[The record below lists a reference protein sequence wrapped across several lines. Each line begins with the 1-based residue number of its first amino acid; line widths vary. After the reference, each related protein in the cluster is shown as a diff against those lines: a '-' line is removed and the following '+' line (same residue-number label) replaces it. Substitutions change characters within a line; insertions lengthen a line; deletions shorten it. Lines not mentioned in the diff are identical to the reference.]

1 MEKCAKVLTGNKTEN
16 IKLFSIR
23 IKLIISIVLIIIIS
37 GLSTGV
43 IIGVQ
48 VYNMNISQFQQFMKQ
63 QFAVIEHSIHG
74 FTINTKNTVKT
85 LAEYPLVKQADDQF
99 HCFLNDTADVIIKD
113 MPKTEK
119 EAALTDLFA
128 YIKSIRPEFTVVYL
142 GTKWGAQVTSRDIMR
157 PGYDPRTRSWFKQAR
172 EAENKT
178 IMTSAYKA
186 AIKGESVV
194 TFSRAVKSETGE
206 FLGCIGIDVSLGELT
221 SFINNI
227 RIGKTGHV
235 MLIQTDGTILA
246 DPRHQDLSF
255 KTVEDCGIQDYA
267 NLKNVNEGHV
277 PITMEGK
284 TWNAQVFSIND
295 LKWKVILFIEQEEIS
310 KPFYDIVRNI
320 IIIGLGI
327 IFLSFTV
334 GYISTRG
341 TIHSIRATVSALKNI
356 SEGEGDLTVRLPV
369 TGNDEMTLLSKYFNK
384 TIEKLEIAMKQIKQ
398 HLDAMQQIGN
408 DLSINMTNTVEAVTE
423 INTNIAGVKQQTFI
437 QNEGVDDT
445 SNAIQEIIK
454 SVQNLNDCID
464 IQTKSVT
471 QSSNS
476 IEQMTANISLIT
488 QTLEKTDGVIKELS
502 AATADGKD
510 TLVNSN
516 NITQKIAEESG
527 SLIEASSVIQHIASQ
542 TNLLAMNAAIEAA
555 HAGEAGQGFAVV
567 ADEIRKLAEESSIQG
582 KTISATL
589 KALSSEIETLSA
601 SSKIAEEKFN
611 AIFALAENVKQ
622 MSTQLTSAMR
632 EQENGSQEVLTAMRD
647 INTVTATA
655 SGSAIEMLKGGESAA
670 AGMHKLDSIT
680 TTITD
685 NMNRMVTKV
694 MQINT
699 AMKEVSTITRQ
710 NQESIKSLADE
721 VQQFKV

>member
-1 MEKCAKVLTGNKTEN
+1 MGKHSKALTGKRAEN

-23 IKLIISIVLIIIIS
+23 IKLIISIILIIILS
-37 GLSTGV
+37 GLSTGI

-48 VYNMNISQFQQFMKQ
+48 VYNMNILQFQQFMEQ

-74 FTINTKNTVKT
+74 FTLNTKNTVKT

-99 HCFLNDTADVIIKD
+99 HCFLNDTADVTIKD

-119 EAALTDLFA
+119 EAVLTNLFA

-142 GTKWGAQVTSRDIMR
+142 GTKWGAQVTSRDIMK

-178 IMTSAYKA
+178 IMTSAYRT
-186 AIKGESVV
+186 AIKGEAVV
-194 TFSRAVKSETGE
+194 TFSRAVKSEAGE
-206 FLGCIGIDVSLGELT
+206 FLGCIGIDVSLEELT
-221 SFINNI
+221 SFINNV

-255 KTVEDCGIQDYA
+255 KTLEDCGIQSYA
-267 NLKNVNEGHV
+267 NLKNVNEGQL
-277 PITMEGK
+277 PITMDGK
-284 TWNAQVFSIND
+284 SWNAQVFSIDD
-295 LKWKVILFIEQEEIS
+295 LKWKVILFVEQEEMS

-327 IFLSFTV
+327 VLLSFTI
-334 GYISTRG
+334 GYISTRA
-341 TIHSIRATVSALKNI
+341 TIQSIRATVSALKNI

-384 TIEKLEIAMKQIKQ
+384 TIEKLGIAMKQIKQ

-408 DLSINMTNTVEAVTE
+408 DLAINMTNTVEAVTE

-437 QNEGVDDT
+437 QNEGVGDT
-445 SNAIQEIIK
+445 SKAIQAIIK
-454 SVQNLNDCID
+454 SVQNLNGCID
-464 IQTKSVT
+464 TQTKSVT
-471 QSSNS
+471 QSSS
-476 IEQMTANISLIT
+476 AIEQMTANISVIT

-502 AATADGKD
+502 TATADGKD

-567 ADEIRKLAEESSIQG
+567 ADEIRKLAEESSVQG

-611 AIFALAENVKQ
+611 AIFALAENVKT

-632 EQENGSQEVLTAMRD
+632 EQENGSQAVLTAMRE

-670 AGMHKLDSIT
+670 TSMRKLDSIS

-685 NMNRMVTKV
+685 NMNKMVTKV
-694 MQINT
+694 MQITT
-699 AMKEVSTITRQ
+699 AMQEVSSITRQ
-710 NQESIKSLADE
+710 NKESIKSLADE
-721 VQQFKV
+721 MQQFKV